1 VAGLIKTGLPDGVG
15 AGGTV
20 VCVLT
25 GHGLKD
31 PDIAISQ
38 ISVPTVIDADL
49 GAVLAELSL

>member
-1 VAGLIKTGLPDGVG
+1 VGVPEG
-15 AGGTV
+15 ATV

-38 ISVPTVIDADL
+38 ISVPTPVDADY
-49 GAVLAELSL
+49 AAIRAELGL

>member
-1 VAGLIKTGLPDGVG
+1 MAAGS
-15 AGGTV
+15 TV

-38 ISVPTVIDADL
+38 IAVPAAVDADPAAIRAAL
-49 GAVLAELSL
+49 GW